1 MAELWLKKGRGVEN
15 EPIWF
20 PDDKFN
26 QVNEIYRDFVEN
38 GTDALLELPS
48 TTTTASQVGKI
59 RSKTVLKDEDISDP
73 TEEDLEGFTRKIER
87 FKIGDT
93 LPHWQYMNFL
103 ASVNII
109 SFRDKDDKFVKQ
121 ATSEDHYRTL
131 IFALVEGNIKFYNWY
146 DQLYEKYQYK
156 YGRKKI
162 LAQKE
167 KEHLSEKS
175 GVVSE
180 ALKIKN
186 NDEILVDDILEKL

>member
-1 MAELWLKKGRGVEN
+1 
-15 EPIWF
+15 
-20 PDDKFN
+20 
-26 QVNEIYRDFVEN
+26 
-38 GTDALLELPS
+38 
-48 TTTTASQVGKI
+48 
-59 RSKTVLKDEDISDP
+59 
-73 TEEDLEGFTRKIER
+73 
-87 FKIGDT
+87 
-93 LPHWQYMNFL
+93 
-103 ASVNII
+103 
-109 SFRDKDDKFVKQ
+109 
-121 ATSEDHYRTL
+121 
-131 IFALVEGNIKFYNWY
+131 VEGNIKFYNWY

>member
-1 MAELWLKKGRGVEN
+1 MAELYLKREKES
-15 EPIWF
+15 IWF
-20 PDDKFN
+20 PDNKFD
-26 QVNEIYRDFVEN
+26 QVNEIYKDFIEK
-38 GTDALLELPS
+38 GADALIELPNN
-48 TTTTASQVGKI
+48 TTTASQIVKI
-59 RSKTVLKDEDISDP
+59 KRQSAKGGDKVSDP

-103 ASVNII
+103 ANLNII
-109 SFRDKDDKFVKQ
+109 SFRDRDGKLMKQ
-121 ATSEDHYRTL
+121 ITSSDHYGTL
-131 IFALVEGNIKFYNWY
+131 TFSLVEGNIKFYNWY
-146 DQLYEKYQYK
+146 EQLHEKYQYK

-180 ALKIKN
+180 ALKLKN